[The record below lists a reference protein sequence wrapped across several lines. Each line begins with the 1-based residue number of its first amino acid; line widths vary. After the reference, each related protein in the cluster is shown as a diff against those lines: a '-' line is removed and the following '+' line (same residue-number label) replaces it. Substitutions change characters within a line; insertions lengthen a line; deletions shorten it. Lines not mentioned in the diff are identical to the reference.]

1 LTAWIHEISYL
12 NWSNLMATAAPP
24 KLLTAEEFMDLDLG
38 EGMHELVRGEIIE
51 MPPPTPEHGRI
62 CVNVAF
68 ALESFGRQSGLGY
81 ALSNDSALLTGRG
94 PDSVPGVDVCY
105 YTHARWPRDSVGGKL
120 ATVAPDVAV
129 EVLSPG
135 NRPGETL
142 KKISEYLS
150 AGVMLVLLVDPKTK
164 QVGVYRANEP
174 FPNILHESDELEG
187 FPELPGFR
195 LRVAEFFV

>member
-1 LTAWIHEISYL
+1 
-12 NWSNLMATAAPP
+12 MATAAPP

-51 MPPPTPEHGRI
+51 MPPPTMEHGI
-62 CVNVAF
+62 VCANIVGHLFIYGHESGHGYVA
-68 ALESFGRQSGLGY
+68 G
-81 ALSNDSALLTGRG
+81 NDSSILTTRG
-94 PDSVPGVDVCY
+94 PDTVRGADVCFY
-105 YTHARWPRDSVGGKL
+105 SHARLPRGSAGKKL
-120 ATVAPDVAV
+120 PPVAPDVVA

-164 QVGVYRANEP
+164 QVGIYRANEP
-174 FPNILHESDELEG
+174 FPSILHESDELEG

-195 LRVAEFFV
+195 LRVAEFFA